1 MICIVGTRG
10 SGKTAELLKFSAETD
25 IPVAVHD
32 SMRATSI
39 RMLMDKLNI
48 DAPDPVVIHSGIY
61 GGRPSTS
68 LAMKCG
74 HDGLTPVLIDDVSS
88 FFRDMGFRADAVT
101 INADALNIDFEL
113 AEMVAAKV
121 NPSLLDCLRYYWKM
135 RKGGKE

>member
-10 SGKTAELLKFSAETD
+10 SGKTAELLKFSAETG
-25 IPVAVHD
+25 IPVAVHY

-39 RMLMDKLNI
+39 RMLTDKLDI

-88 FFRDMGFRADAVT
+88 FFRDMGFQADAVT

-113 AEMVAAKV
+113 AAKA
-121 NPSLLDCLRYYWKM
+121 NPSLLNYLRYRREI
-135 RKGGKE
+135 RKGGTK

>member
-10 SGKTAELLKFSAETD
+10 SGKTAELLRLSAD
-25 IPVAVHD
+25 YGIPVAVHD
-32 SMRATSI
+32 SSRATSI
-39 RMLMDKLNI
+39 RMLKDKLDI

-74 HDGLTPVLIDDVSS
+74 HDGLSPVLIDDVSS
-88 FFRDMGFRADAVT
+88 FFSDMGFRADAVT
-101 INADALNIDFEL
+101 INADALNIDFET
-113 AEMVAAKV
+113 AAKA